1 MAHFA
6 KIDSNNI
13 VKQVVVVS
21 NDVAITEQDGI
32 DFLKQTHGDRFTWVQ
47 TSYNC
52 NFRKQ
57 FAGINF
63 VYDEA
68 NDIFIAPQPY
78 PSWSLD
84 SNHDWQPP
92 TPKPAMVDYVP
103 WIWDEDTKS
112 WITL

>member
-13 VKQVVVVS
+13 VKQVEVVS
-21 NDVAITEQDGI
+21 NDVAIAEKEGI

-57 FAGINF
+57 FAGVNF

-92 TPKPAMVDYVP
+92 IPYPDDGRQYT
-103 WIWDEDTKS
+103 WDEVTQWDV
-112 WITL
+112 ING

>member
-6 KIDSNNI
+6 KIDLNNI
-13 VKQVVVVS
+13 VKQVEVVS

-32 DFLKQTHGDRFTWVQ
+32 DFLKQTHGDRFAWVQ

-57 FAGINF
+57 FAGVNF
-63 VYDEA
+63 VYDED

-78 PSWSLD
+78 P
-84 SNHDWQPP
+84 
-92 TPKPAMVDYVP
+92 
-103 WIWDEDTKS
+103 
-112 WITL
+112 

>member
-57 FAGINF
+57 FAGVNF
-63 VYDEA
+63 VYDED

-92 TPKPAMVDYVP
+92 TLKPDGFY
-103 WIWDEDTKS
+103 S
-112 WITL
+112 WNEETTSWVAVEE

>member
-13 VKQVVVVS
+13 VKQVEVVS

-57 FAGINF
+57 FAGVNF

-92 TPKPAMVDYVP
+92 IPYPDDGRQYT
-103 WIWDEDTKS
+103 WDEVTQWDV
-112 WITL
+112 ING